1 MLWDGAVCWHGR
13 QQHSYYWAAL
23 QMATGQ
29 ERCREKP
36 EAANQHC
43 GVCAAVCRELVQY
56 KYVVINADGS
66 VDRWQPGDNLQM
78 EVPVA
83 QVGCAHTAVWRTY

>member
-1 MLWDGAVCWHGR
+1 MVLCAGIAGII
-13 QQHSYYWAAL
+13 STFT
-23 QMATGQ
+23 TGQ
-29 ERCREKP
+29 HCRWLQGKSDVGKAYQGRDSAWRC
-36 EAANQHC
+36 C
-43 GVCAAVCRELVQY
+43 DVVCRELVQY

-83 QVGCAHTAVWRTY
+83 QVSF